1 MIDESPGVSYGYL
14 AMLDEDLRIPA
25 VPWNE
30 GQYYFGHLIELRDAG
45 VLTETEFAAAKARLG
60 SEA

>member
-14 AMLDEDLRIPA
+14 AMLDEHLRIPA
-25 VPWNE
+25 APWDE
-30 GQYYFGHLIELRDAG
+30 GEYYFAHLLELRDAG
-45 VLTETEFAAAKARLG
+45 VLTETEFAVAKARLG